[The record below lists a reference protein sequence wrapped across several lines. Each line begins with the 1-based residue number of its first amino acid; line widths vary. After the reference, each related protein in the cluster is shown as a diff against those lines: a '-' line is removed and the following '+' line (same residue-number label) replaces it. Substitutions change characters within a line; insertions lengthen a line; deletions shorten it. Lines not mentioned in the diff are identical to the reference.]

1 MTFHFEYIFI
11 ALIICFFIFALKT
24 DNQNWKDRA
33 EEILVTAALVGCL
46 ASIAV
51 ALFHFDPSN
60 PIESITSF
68 LGDIRFG
75 FIMSLTGLACKL
87 AMGFANGLRKKLT
100 HADVNLGHIQDTL
113 LENQLRQI
121 QQFDRLNTTLED
133 FSKRL
138 AEDSTKAIV
147 EALENV
153 VKDFNK
159 NLTEQFG
166 ENFKQLNSAVTDLV
180 VWQKQ
185 YKDELNLLQEKN
197 SQITQNLGSVSEHL
211 INISKGLD
219 TLSGSAKNYTDKS
232 ELIDKLTSN
241 LEKQYGLLV
250 QGQETLTKTL
260 ASYEALP
267 PAVNQKISEMISKL
281 EGGADLLTK
290 TITDGQE
297 KSTGATVKATEE
309 LKNNLILLDKQIKSN
324 LDSTMNKFGQ
334 QLADIIENLA
344 LQMSDVKQR
353 LAQFEQKQ

>member
-1 MTFHFEYIFI
+1 MIFHFEYIFI
-11 ALIICFFIFALKT
+11 ALIISFFIFALKT

-51 ALFHFDPSN
+51 ALFHFNPSN

-113 LENQLRQI
+113 LENQTRQI

-166 ENFKQLNSAVTDLV
+166 ENFKQLNTAVTDLV

-185 YKDELNLLQEKN
+185 YKDELTILQEKN
-197 SQITQNLGSVSEHL
+197 SQITHNLGAISEHL
-211 INISKGLD
+211 INISNGLD
-219 TLSGSAKNYTDKS
+219 ILSGSAKNFTDKS
-232 ELIDKLTSN
+232 ELIDQLTSN
-241 LEKQYGLLV
+241 LEKQYNLLV

-267 PAVNQKISEMISKL
+267 PTVNQKISEMIGKL

-324 LDSTMNKFGQ
+324 LDSTMSKFGQ

>member
-11 ALIICFFIFALKT
+11 ALILVFFVFAIKT

-46 ASIAV
+46 ASIAI
-51 ALFHFDPSN
+51 ALFRFDPSN
-60 PIESITSF
+60 PIDSITLF

-87 AMGFANGLRKKLT
+87 AMGFANGLRKKIT
-100 HADVNLGHIQDTL
+100 HADINLGHIQDTL
-113 LENQLRQI
+113 LENQTKQI

-133 FSKRL
+133 FSKRM

-166 ENFKQLNSAVTDLV
+166 ENFKQLNLAVTDLV

-185 YKDELNLLQEKN
+185 YKEELTTLQLKNSEISKSLQETSN
-197 SQITQNLGSVSEHL
+197 HL
-211 INISKGLD
+211 ISISNGLE
-219 TLSGSAKNYTDKS
+219 TLAGSAKNFTEKS
-232 ELIDKLTSN
+232 ELIDRLTSN
-241 LEKQYGLLV
+241 LEKQYDLLV
-250 QGQETLTKTL
+250 RGQDALTKTL

-267 PAVNQKISEMISKL
+267 PEVNQKISEMISKL
-281 EGGADLLTK
+281 EEGSNLLTK

-297 KSTGATVKATEE
+297 RSTGATVKATEE

-353 LAQFEQKQ
+353 LAQFEQRQ

>member
-1 MTFHFEYIFI
+1 MTFHFEYLFV
-11 ALIICFFIFALKT
+11 AAIIGFFIFALKT
-24 DNQNWKDRA
+24 KNQNWNDRA

-46 ASIAV
+46 MSIAI

-60 PIESITSF
+60 PIESITAF

-87 AMGFANGLRKKLT
+87 AMGVANGLRKKIT

-113 LENQLRQI
+113 LENQIRQI
-121 QQFDRLNTTLED
+121 QQFDKLNTTLED

-138 AEDSTKAIV
+138 SEDSTKAIV
-147 EALENV
+147 QALENV

-180 VWQKQ
+180 IWQKQ
-185 YKDELNLLQEKN
+185 YKDELSVLQEKN
-197 SQITQNLGSVSEHL
+197 SQITANLSTVSDRL
-211 INISKGLD
+211 INISNSLD
-219 TLSGSAKNYTDKS
+219 ALSGSAKNFTEKS
-232 ELIDKLTSN
+232 EKVDALATN
-241 LEKQYGLLV
+241 LEKQYSLLV
-250 QGQETLTKTL
+250 EGQETLTKTL
-260 ASYEALP
+260 AAYEKLP
-267 PAVNQKISEMISKL
+267 SEVNQKISEMISKL
-281 EGGADLLTK
+281 ENGSELLTK

-353 LAQFEQKQ
+353 LSQFEQRP